1 MSESSSDPGGQTPT
15 GGEPGVFPGQSAPL
29 AVLTTTDQSGVIII
43 GATLA
48 LIFAVISM
56 LIRLYVRLEFRH
68 SFARDDLA
76 SVGSLALFIIQS
88 SLVFT
93 QVSQGLGKTFEDVTP
108 EGLVALQKDGF
119 AADVFYLL
127 TLWLTKT
134 SIVYL
139 FIRLSPD
146 RNHIRAAYVCLAAAT
161 LFLVV
166 SVFTTCLR
174 CNLAAPWIFIGEQC
188 PGLLARWQA
197 TAAFDMATEVGLFAV
212 AVYMTQGL
220 QLDRSKKFVVLFA
233 FGLRLLVI
241 IPTLIRLIYLSTAF
255 SSADPTLDSVLAT
268 ICTQTQLSYAI
279 IATTTPCLRP
289 FMSALNTHYGGPTE
303 TKTPQG
309 SKMSRTGGGYHKSAK
324 SSKLSSQITKASQK
338 SKSDKEYTLNDLSS
352 QTDHKRDRAD
362 SESRGTQTAVGS
374 DSDPEMGAA
383 HGKGIAMTTPATRWD
398 RADYRVAVVSRNLSG
413 DARSTQSNDSQS
425 MIISKNTEWQ
435 VEYQGDDTGRSQA
448 SRHS

>member
-1 MSESSSDPGGQTPT
+1 MSESSSDPGSATPT
-15 GGEPGVFPGQSAPL
+15 GSESAVLPGQSAPL
-29 AVLTTTDQSGVIII
+29 AVLTATDQSGVIII

-68 SFARDDLA
+68 SFARDDFA
-76 SVGSLALFIIQS
+76 SAGSLALFIIQS

-93 QVSQGLGKTFEDVTP
+93 QVSQGLGKTMKDVTP
-108 EGLVALQKDGF
+108 EGLIALQKDGF
-119 AADVFYLL
+119 VADIIYLL
-127 TLWLTKT
+127 ALWLTKI

-146 RNHIRAAYVCLAAAT
+146 RNHIRAAYLCLAAAT

-166 SVFTTCLR
+166 TVFTTCLR
-174 CNLAAPWIFIGEQC
+174 CNLAAPWLFVGEQC

-197 TAAFDMATEVGLFAV
+197 TAAFDITTEVGLFAV

-220 QLDRSKKFVVLFA
+220 QLDRSKKSVVLFA

-241 IPTLIRLIYLSTAF
+241 IPTIIRLTYLSLAF
-255 SSADPTLDSVLAT
+255 SSSDPTLDSVLAT

-303 TKTPQG
+303 PKTPQG
-309 SKMSRTGGGYHKSAK
+309 SKISRTGGGYKSAK
-324 SSKLSSQITKASQK
+324 SSKLSSQVAKASQK
-338 SKSDKEYTLNDLSS
+338 SKSDKEYTLNDLSPR
-352 QTDHKRDRAD
+352 TDHKRDRAD
-362 SESRGTQTAVGS
+362 SESRGTQTVVGS
-374 DSDPEMGAA
+374 ESDPEMGTA
-383 HGKGIAMTTPATRWD
+383 HTKGIAVTTPATRWD

-413 DARSTQSNDSQS
+413 DARSTQSNDSQR

-448 SRHS
+448 SAHS